1 MLKKLMKHELRA
13 TGRMMG
19 PMLAIVLAA
28 AIGGNVSVNRLLE
41 ADSSSLNAVG
51 GFLLVVYVSSIMASC
66 ILAFALMVNRF
77 YKNIL
82 LDEGY
87 VMMTL
92 PVSVHEHILAKLLVS
107 LIWWFAV
114 AAVGLFSLLILAF
127 NMDWLKEIFAILPS
141 LRLSEMTFEQNPLH
155 IVFFLLE
162 LALMAAAIITSICL
176 MLYASMAAGH
186 GFSSR
191 KGILS
196 VIIAFI
202 VLNIAFNTLERGV
215 VLLLDFVG
223 LDGLR
228 LWFGSLPSLVQTYLT
243 PLGVTGMFLIPSAA
257 FYALTAYCLKYRLNL
272 G

>member
-13 TGRMMG
+13 TGRMMA

-41 ADSSSLNAVG
+41 TDNPPLNTVG
-51 GFLLVVYVSSIMASC
+51 VFLLVVYMASIMASC

-127 NMDWLKEIFAILPS
+127 SMNWFKEIFAILPS
-141 LRLSEMTFEQNPLH
+141 LRLSEMTFEQNPLR
-155 IVFFLLE
+155 IILYLLE
-162 LALMAAAIITSICL
+162 LVLMVAAIIASVCL

-196 VIIAFI
+196 VIIACI
-202 VLNIAFNTLERGV
+202 VLNIAFNMIGRGAAF
-215 VLLLDFVG
+215 LLNFIG

-228 LWFGSLPSLVQTYLT
+228 LWFDSLPSLVQTYLM
-243 PLGVTGMFLIPSAA
+243 PLGIAGRFLIPSAA